1 MKKYLVIKPEVKEA
15 LSSGKPV
22 VALESTIIAHGM
34 PYPENVQTAIDLE
47 NTIRKQ
53 GAVPATVGII
63 NGQIKVGLSES
74 EIEDLAKADK
84 VYKVSRRD
92 FPFVLSAKEMGA
104 TTVAGTMIAAARAGI
119 EVFVTGGIGGVH
131 KGAESNFDIS
141 ADLQELK
148 ETNVTVVAAG
158 AKSILDI
165 GLTLERLETF
175 GVPVLGY
182 KTEEFPAFYSRSS
195 GFKVDYRVNDPREAA
210 RIIKTKRTINLG
222 GGILIANPIP
232 EKDEIK
238 YEVINSVI
246 NQAQKEAEKEGITG
260 KELTP
265 FLLDKIKEL
274 TGGTSLKANISL
286 VKNNA
291 MVGARVARELQSLN

>member
-246 NQAQKEAEKEGITG
+246 NQAQNEAEKEGITG

>member
-74 EIEDLAKADK
+74 EIEDLAEADK

-148 ETNVTVVAAG
+148 KTNVTVVAAG

-246 NQAQKEAEKEGITG
+246 NQAQNEAEKEGITG

>member
-182 KTEEFPAFYSRSS
+182 ITEEFPAFYSRSS

-246 NQAQKEAEKEGITG
+246 NQAQNEAEKEGITG